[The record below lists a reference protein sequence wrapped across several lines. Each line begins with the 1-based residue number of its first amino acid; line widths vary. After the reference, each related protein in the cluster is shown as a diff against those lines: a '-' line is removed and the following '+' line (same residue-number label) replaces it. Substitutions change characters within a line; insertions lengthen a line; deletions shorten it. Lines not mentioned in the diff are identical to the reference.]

1 MKPEEAEE
9 LINQHQEHL
18 VDPSV
23 AAPNAAQLAL
33 AHKVV
38 RELDEKNEVYGSE
51 WARARTKE
59 AEYLDYARTAEA
71 RASALRG
78 ALIIAAGKEKADQVD
93 PIVLSSKETGS
104 DLTEHPVTKKPCTV
118 AEREAALAEL
128 ASK

>member
-38 RELDEKNEVYGSE
+38 RG
-51 WARARTKE
+51 
-59 AEYLDYARTAEA
+59 
-71 RASALRG
+71 
-78 ALIIAAGKEKADQVD
+78 
-93 PIVLSSKETGS
+93 KETGS